1 MSKKPRLREAV
12 DKQHGTRAKAL
23 FKMSSQH
30 IYHIYWTVPSQLSW
44 KTSLWLT
51 CKILG
56 LLVNTLAADE
66 MYPLLKRDNLTIPFQ
81 WQLSHK
87 EETFSLFSAAF
98 LKSRWNFEHFDKKD
112 ALIDFVISKLRTLKT
127 YSDKCLKSPV
137 SENPLTSNK
146 VNVPSTVKI
155 CITASLSYSLIT
167 AKSIELKLSL
177 SLTYQILGLLF
188 NTSVADK
195 LYPVLSRDHFTIPI
209 QMKLSQK

>member
-1 MSKKPRLREAV
+1 MSKKSRFRRPF
-12 DKQHGTRAKAL
+12 DKQHGKRAEPLLK
-23 FKMSSQH
+23 SEWQH
-30 IYHIYWTVPSQLSW
+30 LYHIHWSLPSQLSW
-44 KTSLWLT
+44 KKSLFLT
-51 CKILG
+51 CQILG

-66 MYPLLKRDNLTIPFQ
+66 KYPLLKRDNLTIPIHM
-81 WQLSHK
+81 QLSLIEK
-87 EETFSLFSAAF
+87 TFSPFFAAF